1 MASCFVFSDWRRI
14 TTDTIVFHSVVSMLK
29 AAFVPLRHTCS
40 QRFGRQQKN
49 QSPPVTADFL
59 GQQLSDRKIRQLI
72 LGFSAP
78 SHSLHLRSL
87 PTRQN
92 TPSSPFRSRPPIP
105 QSLIRSSITISP
117 RASAHVVP
125 PVPSVDQ
132 PTTNVGGRQSIRSFP
147 TRRTRVPC
155 CHAKWVATAGRRSN
169 WMLSVVGGLHA
180 ARP

>member
-1 MASCFVFSDWRRI
+1 MQ
-14 TTDTIVFHSVVSMLK
+14 
-29 AAFVPLRHTCS
+29 HTCS
-40 QRFGRQQKN
+40 HCSGRQQKN

-78 SHSLHLRSL
+78 SHSRHLRSL

-105 QSLIRSSITISP
+105 QSLIRSSITISQ
-117 RASAHVVP
+117 RASTRVVP

-132 PTTNVGGRQSIRSFP
+132 PTTNDGGGNRFVHFP
-147 TRRTRVPC
+147 RGAHAC
-155 CHAKWVATAGRRSN
+155 YAAAAKWVATARRRSN
-169 WMLSVVGGLHA
+169 WMLSVVGGLHCRSPVA
-180 ARP
+180 TP